1 MNNKKHKNMNTDK
14 NTNFTKELE
23 ASGNYRGGGRGTNA
37 EGNAVNFRALLNK
50 TCSYS
55 F

>member
-1 MNNKKHKNMNTDK
+1 MKKMNTYN

-23 ASGNYRGGGRGTNA
+23 ASGNYRGSGRGTNA
-37 EGNAVNFRALLNK
+37 EGNALNLRALLNK
-50 TCSYS
+50 SCSDS